1 VILYYSGNCIIG
13 LILDVILV
21 DQGIQTLH
29 ITNAAQLLS
38 MQVTIESGALA
49 NFVILEAKSAI
60 GVIRE
65 IAQPLEGFK
74 HGKQTF
80 SNKKAKIYF

>member
-1 VILYYSGNCIIG
+1 LYYSGNCIIG

-38 MQVTIESGALA
+38 MQVTIESGSPA
-49 NFVILEAKSAI
+49 NFVVLEAKSAI
-60 GVIRE
+60 DVIRE
-65 IAQPLEGFK
+65 IAQPLAGFK
-74 HGKQTF
+74 NGKQTF